1 MTKYKTSSLLL
12 FVTLLLSAAPALA
25 SSDSEGA
32 VDKAIIEAVTE
43 TSFLTLPMNVE
54 LENGFDEEAV
64 KLKASEDI
72 TSASVTQKI
81 QSDLTDEFKAN
92 LGIIRTDPMVQ
103 RIETRPASLPRGR
116 EFMPLDSKL
125 GAGIS
130 SKFNM
135 SAPR

>member
-1 MTKYKTSSLLL
+1 MTKYKTSPLL
-12 FVTLLLSAAPALA
+12 FIITLMLSSAPSLA
-25 SSDSEGA
+25 YSDSEDA

-43 TSFLTLPMNVE
+43 ASFLTLPMDVE
-54 LENGFDEEAV
+54 LENGFDGEAV
-64 KLKASEDI
+64 KLKANEDI
-72 TSASVTQKI
+72 ISANVTQKI

-92 LGIIRTDPMVQ
+92 LGIIRTDPMIQ

-130 SKFNM
+130 SKF
-135 SAPR
+135 

>member
-1 MTKYKTSSLLL
+1 MLSS
-12 FVTLLLSAAPALA
+12 APSLA
-25 SSDSEGA
+25 YSDSEDA

-43 TSFLTLPMNVE
+43 ASFLTLPMDVE
-54 LENGFDEEAV
+54 LENGFDGEAV
-64 KLKASEDI
+64 KLKANEDI
-72 TSASVTQKI
+72 ISANVTQKI

-92 LGIIRTDPMVQ
+92 LGIIRTDPMIQ

-130 SKFNM
+130 SKF
-135 SAPR
+135 

>member
-12 FVTLLLSAAPALA
+12 FVTLLLFAAPVLA
-25 SSDSEGA
+25 SSDGEDE

-43 TSFLTLPMNVE
+43 TNFLTLPMDVE
-54 LENGFDEEAV
+54 LENGFDGEAV

-72 TSASVTQKI
+72 TSDSATQKF
-81 QSDLTDEFKAN
+81 QSELTDDFKAN
-92 LGIIRTDPMVQ
+92 LGIIRNDPMIQ

-130 SKFNM
+130 SKF
-135 SAPR
+135 